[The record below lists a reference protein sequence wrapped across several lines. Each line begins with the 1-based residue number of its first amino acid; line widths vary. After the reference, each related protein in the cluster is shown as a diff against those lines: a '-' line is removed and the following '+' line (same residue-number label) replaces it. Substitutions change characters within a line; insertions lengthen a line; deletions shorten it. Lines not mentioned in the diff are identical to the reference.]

1 MVLTDLNLQNA
12 IWDSNNLD
20 TQDEESLKFCE
31 EKSYEDLDLGN
42 PQTQRYLNHNI
53 KRLMINYKTL
63 EDDNYQQLSSL
74 IKLCPNLEHLS
85 IRSLKNKIEINNDIM
100 DIILSCDNLR
110 MISFNQ
116 NVQFDCTY
124 LFNNIDKILNNCRIS
139 IARLPSSEL
148 EVAYLKMPNEQ
159 QRKISV
165 YNFSSELYDR
175 INKCKITRIIDVDLY
190 FHHREFFDDLS
201 EFNISAANVSQLNLG
216 QLELLKKDSRV
227 KQIFIKSGFESD
239 ETGYSFTEYEEIIKE
254 VNDIVSRVKYPD
266 ANDPDRELKIFFQI
280 YKILGER
287 ISYDFYAISENGK
300 QDEKL
305 ATDSRSLKNGL
316 LGIERN
322 GKKSYTCLCA
332 GYATILQNICAM
344 LDIKCN
350 YISSSSKEVEDPN
363 HFYFG
368 EHKRVYENGTDD
380 PKGHAYNSV
389 MLDGKQYL
397 CDLTWDS
404 YLLKVNGV
412 LNYFLLSYDD
422 FFESHKQSGFSE
434 NNVTVVNL
442 DGKKS
447 YSLNKEDFPESL
459 PTEKLCSLLQIA
471 YKEQLD
477 EMQRTG
483 YLGGFVSQYIDHLK
497 ENKSEIGLVDYYE
510 IMKKIRAIEKF
521 VLSDDFKRR
530 GRLSALAIPIDI
542 GNQQKNITFFNP
554 NDSTVEETVES
565 VERMVNHGR

>member
-1 MVLTDLNLQNA
+1 MLKDIENLIFSEFVEIFTTPAPN
-12 IWDSNNLD
+12 DCECVSVNNLI
-20 TQDEESLKFCE
+20 SL
-31 EKSYEDLDLGN
+31 SQY
-42 PQTQRYLNHNI
+42 PT
-53 KRLMINYKTL
+53 
-63 EDDNYQQLSSL
+63 
-74 IKLCPNLEHLS
+74 
-85 IRSLKNKIEINNDIM
+85 
-100 DIILSCDNLR
+100 
-110 MISFNQ
+110 
-116 NVQFDCTY
+116 NV
-124 LFNNIDKILNNCRIS
+124 
-139 IARLPSSEL
+139 
-148 EVAYLKMPNEQ
+148 
-159 QRKISV
+159 
-165 YNFSSELYDR
+165 LYG
-175 INKCKITRIIDVDLY
+175 
-190 FHHREFFDDLS
+190 LS
-201 EFNISAANVSQLNLG
+201 EKDIRNACRR
-216 QLELLKKDSRV
+216 LKAKGLIEHAWQHRNPD
-227 KQIFIKSGFESD
+227 QPSG
-239 ETGYSFTEYEEIIKE
+239 EYGE
-254 VNDIVSRVKYPD
+254 VWDNSPFVPRH
-266 ANDPDRELKIFFQI
+266 
-280 YKILGER
+280 G
-287 ISYDFYAISENGK
+287 YAISEKGR

-305 ATDSRSLKNGL
+305 ATDSRNLKNGL

-363 HFYFG
+363 TFYFG

-389 MLDGKQYL
+389 ILDGKQYL

-412 LNYFLLSYDD
+412 LNYFLLSYDA

-477 EMQRTG
+477 EMQRIG

-510 IMKKIRAIEKF
+510 IMKKVRTIEEF

-542 GNQQKNITFFNP
+542 GNQQQNITFFNP